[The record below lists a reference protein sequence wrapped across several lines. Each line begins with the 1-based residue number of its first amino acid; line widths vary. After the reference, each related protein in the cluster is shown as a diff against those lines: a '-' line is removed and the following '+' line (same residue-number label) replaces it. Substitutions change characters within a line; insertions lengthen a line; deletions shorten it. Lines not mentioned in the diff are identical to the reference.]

1 MEIRIMSKLTEWAD
15 AHEADLNE
23 IRSSLDGIA
32 NGVKALDKKIDDL
45 QNSPDAITP
54 ADQAR
59 LDSIQAAAKN
69 LVSLAQDIR
78 VDAETNPP
86 AT

>member
-1 MEIRIMSKLTEWAD
+1 MEIRIMSKLTEWANE
-15 AHEADLNE
+15 HEVNLNE

-32 NGVKALDKKIDDL
+32 EGIKNLDKQIADF
-45 QNSPDAITP
+45 QNSPGVITP
-54 ADQAR
+54 EDQAA
-59 LDSIQAAAKN
+59 LDRIQDASRK
-69 LVSLAQDIR
+69 LVTRAQDIR